1 MGEMVTF
8 SSNGKTCDGYLAVP
22 EGGSGPGVVV
32 IQEWWGLVPHIKD
45 VCERFASE
53 GFVALA
59 PDLYG
64 GETVDNAHPD
74 KAGEMMM
81 AMNIEQAAKDMV
93 GAVDFLAVDD
103 RATSEA
109 VGATGFCMGGGL
121 ALWLAT
127 MRPDVVKAVVPF
139 YGVLPW
145 EAAQPDY
152 SKMTAAVLGHYGGN
166 DSFASPDAVREL
178 EAELRS
184 HGLSA
189 ELMIYEDREH
199 GFFNDTRLDVHH
211 ADDAAAAWRRTVD
224 FFHEHLG

>member
-22 EGGSGPGVVV
+22 ESGSGPGVVV
-32 IQEWWGLVPHIKD
+32 IQEWWGLVPHIKE
-45 VCERFASE
+45 VCDRYAAE

-81 AMNIEQAAKDMV
+81 AMNIEQAAKDMA
-93 GAVDFLAVDD
+93 GAVDFLADDD
-103 RATSEA
+103 RVSSPAI
-109 VGATGFCMGGGL
+109 GATGFCMGGGL

-127 MRPDVVKAVVPF
+127 LRPNLVKAVVPY

-152 SKMTAAVLGHYGGN
+152 STMTAAVLGHYGGN
-166 DSFASPDAVREL
+166 DTMATPELAREL

-184 HGLSA
+184 YGLSA
-189 ELMIYEDREH
+189 ELLIYEDREH
-199 GFFNDTRLDVHH
+199 GFCNDTRLDVHH
-211 ADDAAAAWRRTVD
+211 PGDTAEAWRRTID
-224 FFHEHLG
+224 FFRQHLQ